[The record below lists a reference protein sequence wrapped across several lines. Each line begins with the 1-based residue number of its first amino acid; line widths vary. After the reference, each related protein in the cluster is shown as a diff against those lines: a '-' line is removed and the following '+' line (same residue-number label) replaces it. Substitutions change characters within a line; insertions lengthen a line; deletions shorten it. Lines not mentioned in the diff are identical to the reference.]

1 MRALKIMAIPQW
13 YEERI
18 RARNVARA
26 RACFSSANDRCI
38 SRTAGYTTTAA
49 RAAHGSEG
57 ARAHSIIDGNFSTP

>member
-1 MRALKIMAIPQW
+1 MGALKIMAIPQW
-13 YEERI
+13 YEETI

-26 RACFSSANDRCI
+26 RACFSSANRCI